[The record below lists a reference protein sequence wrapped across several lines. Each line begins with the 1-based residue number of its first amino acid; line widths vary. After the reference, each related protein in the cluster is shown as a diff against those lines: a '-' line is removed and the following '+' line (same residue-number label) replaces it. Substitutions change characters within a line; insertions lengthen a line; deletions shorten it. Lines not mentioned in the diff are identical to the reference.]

1 MKPNKKNKAPGIIFI
16 IILVCLALITVAVV
30 LFKISKSRDFQFFGE
45 LITEVQTSEKRIA
58 LTFDD
63 GPTEVTQSILNLL
76 DELDIKATFFLCGKE
91 IEARP
96 QDAAAIAERGHAIG
110 NHSYSHKRMILV
122 PYDFCRNEIEKTN
135 ELIRSTGYTGE
146 IYFRPP
152 YFKRLFMLPLYLQ
165 NNNIKTILC
174 SVEPETVLGNNASPD
189 EIADYVIHNT
199 ENGSIILMHPMYNP
213 ETVLP
218 AIRKAVTE
226 LKKEGYTFCT
236 VEELIN

>member
-1 MKPNKKNKAPGIIFI
+1 MKPNNKSKAPRRILI
-16 IILVCLALITVAVV
+16 IILGCLAITAVI
-30 LFKISKSRDFQFFGE
+30 LFNISKSRNFQFFGE
-45 LITEVQTSEKRIA
+45 MITEVQTSEKRIA

-63 GPTEVTQSILNLL
+63 GPTEATQQILNLL
-76 DELDIKATFFLCGKE
+76 DELDIKATFFLCGTD

-96 QDAAAIAERGHAIG
+96 QDALAIAESGHGIS

-122 PYDFCRNEIEKTN
+122 SYDFCREEIEKTN

-165 NNNIKTILC
+165 NNIMKTILC

-226 LKKEGYTFCT
+226 LKKDGYTFCT